1 MKHYTL
7 NWDTYKQLARTAV
20 AEGAV
25 LLKNEQTL
33 PIEAGTTVSVFGRS
47 QFNYYKSGTGSGGMV
62 NVSHVTSPLEALQA
76 SEGIQLNE
84 SLLQTYEAWVE
95 ENPFDKGVGWAG
107 EPWSQP
113 EMAVTDALVAE
124 AAAKSDMA
132 LIMIGR
138 TAGEDR
144 DNTADPGSYLL
155 TEIENELIEKV
166 SKAFTKTAVVLN
178 VGNIIDMKWATD
190 YEPSAILYAWQ
201 GGLEGGTGLVDVLTG
216 KVSPS
221 GKLTDTIARS
231 IDDYPSTKNFG
242 HADKGIYQ
250 EDIYVGYR
258 YFETF
263 AKDEVLYPFGFGLS
277 YTRFSTEVVETSE
290 QNGLITINVAVT
302 NTGAVDGKEVVQLY
316 VEKPQG
322 VLGNPARALVAFDK
336 TGLLAPGERQTLE
349 FSVPVTDFASY
360 DDRGVTGHASSFVLE
375 AGTYRIHAGTD
386 VRSAVAVFDYEL
398 AELQVVETLSE
409 NMAPVT
415 PFDRIKPVASGQ
427 GYEVSYEATPLRQV
441 DVEARYLAE
450 RPMQR
455 HQTSDNG
462 LKLTDVYHGKAE
474 LETFLDQLTDEDLAC
489 IVRGQ
494 GMNSPRVTP
503 GTAAAFGG
511 VSDRLNELD
520 IPAACCADGPSG
532 IRMDIG
538 TKAFALPNGT
548 LLASSF
554 NVALIEDLFEMTG
567 LEMRKNRVDTLLGPG
582 MNIHRNPL
590 NGRNFE
596 YFSEDPHVTGKMA
609 IAQLNGMHRVG
620 VTGTLKHFSANN
632 QEAHRHDID
641 SVVSER
647 ALREIYLKGFE
658 MAVKEGKATSIM
670 TTYGAVNGVWT
681 AGLYDQNTRVLRDE
695 WGFEGIVMTDWW
707 AKVNHHEDEPAN
719 RQNTAAMVQSQ
730 NDLYMVVDR
739 PDTNSFDDNTGAAL
753 AAGTLT
759 RAELLRSAANI
770 CRFVLQSPAM
780 ERLLGLHDGSVEVI
794 GLDEEA
800 GQTIDFDVTYQHLAN
815 GESVSLIDA
824 DTSTGNTH
832 VFAVSVDE
840 TGTYD
845 VTITARSEAGELAQM
860 PVTLFANNIPGPTFT
875 FNGTGGEWVTQ
886 TKQLFFLNQH
896 NYLQL
901 YFTLGGLDVKDITFT
916 LADSFSMKN
925 G

>member
-33 PIEAGTTVSVFGRS
+33 PIQAGTTVSVFGRS

-84 SLLQTYEAWVE
+84 SLLQTYEAWVK

-277 YTRFSTEVVETSE
+277 YTSFSTEVVEASE

-336 TGLLAPGERQTLE
+336 TGLLAPGEQQTLE

-360 DDRGVTGHASSFVLE
+360 DDRGVTGYASSFVLE

-415 PFDRIKPVASGQ
+415 PFDRIKPVESGQ

>member
-1 MKHYTL
+1 MKTYTL

-25 LLKNEQTL
+25 LLKNEHATL
-33 PIEAGTTVSVFGRS
+33 PIQAGTTVSVFGRS

-76 SEGIQLNE
+76 TEGIQLNA
-84 SLLQTYEAWVE
+84 SLLKTYETWVE
-95 ENPFDKGVGWAG
+95 ANPFDQGVGWAG

-113 EMAVTDALVAE
+113 EMEVTDELVAE
-124 AAAKSDMA
+124 AAGASDLA
-132 LIMIGR
+132 LIFIGR

-155 TEIENELIEKV
+155 TDIEQTLIEKV
-166 SKAFTKTAVVLN
+166 SKAFTRTAVVLN
-178 VGNIIDMKWATD
+178 VGNIIDMDWAHQ
-190 YEPSAILYAWQ
+190 PSAILYTWQ
-201 GGLEGGTGLVDVLTG
+201 GGMEGGTGLVDVLTG
-216 KVSPS
+216 AVTPS
-221 GKLTDTIARS
+221 GKLTDTIAKS
-231 IDDYPSTKNFG
+231 IEGYPSTKNFG

-263 AKDEVLYPFGFGLS
+263 AKDSVLYPFGFGLS
-277 YTRFSTEVVETSE
+277 YTTFTTDVATASE
-290 QNGLITINVAVT
+290 QDGVITVTVDVT
-302 NTGAVDGKEVVQLY
+302 NTGAVEGKQVVQLY

-322 VLGNPARALVAFDK
+322 TLGNPARSLVAFDK
-336 TGLLAPGERQTLE
+336 TDTLSPRERTTLTL
-349 FSVPVTDFASY
+349 SVPVTDFASY
-360 DDRGVTGHASSFVLE
+360 DDNGATGHASSFVLE
-375 AGTYRIHAGTD
+375 AGTYELHLGTD
-386 VRSAVAVFDYEL
+386 VRSARPVFAYKVAS
-398 AELQVVETLSE
+398 LQVVETLSE

-415 PFDRIKPVASGQ
+415 PFDRIKPVTGEN
-427 GYEVSYEATPLRQV
+427 GYLVEYVPTPLRAV

-450 RPMQR
+450 RPVTR
-455 HQTSDNG
+455 DYVGDDGFT
-462 LKLTDVYHGKAE
+462 LKDVYAGKVE
-474 LETFLDQLTDEDLAC
+474 LDAFLDQLTDEDLAC

-511 VSDRLNELD
+511 VSDRLTDLA
-520 IPAACCADGPSG
+520 IPAVCCADGPSG

-548 LLASSF
+548 LLASTF
-554 NVALIEDLFEMTG
+554 NVQLVEDLFEMTG

-641 SVVSER
+641 SIVSER

-658 MAVKEGKATSIM
+658 MAVKEGKAKSIM

-695 WGFEGIVMTDWW
+695 WGFDGIVMTDWW
-707 AKVNHHEDEPAN
+707 AKVNHHENEPAN

-753 AAGTLT
+753 AAGSLT
-759 RAELLRSAANI
+759 RGELLRSAANI

-780 ERLLGLHDGSVEVI
+780 ERLVGVHDGSVDVI

-800 GQTIDFDVTYQHLAN
+800 GQAIDFDVTYRHLES
-815 GESVSLIDA
+815 GEAVSLSDA

-845 VTITARSEAGELAQM
+845 VTITAKSDAGELAQM

-875 FNGTGGEWVTQ
+875 FNGTDGEWVTQ
-886 TKQLFFLNQH
+886 TKQVFFLNQH

-901 YFTLGGLDVKDITFT
+901 YFALGGLDVKDITFT

>member
-1 MKHYTL
+1 MMKTYTL

-25 LLKNEQTL
+25 LVKNEQATL
-33 PIEAGTTVSVFGRS
+33 PIQPGTTVSVFGRS

-76 SEGIQLNE
+76 TEGIQLND
-84 SLLQTYEAWVE
+84 SLLKTYETWVE
-95 ENPFDKGVGWAG
+95 SNPFDQGVGWAG

-113 EMAVTDALVAE
+113 EMAVTNELVTAAAE
-124 AAAKSDMA
+124 ASDVA
-132 LIMIGR
+132 LIFIGR

-155 TEIENELIEKV
+155 TDIERALIEKV
-166 SKAFTKTAVVLN
+166 SKTFTKTAVVLN
-178 VGNIIDMKWATD
+178 VGNIIDMDWAHQ
-190 YEPSAILYAWQ
+190 PSAILYAWQ

-216 KVSPS
+216 AVTPS
-221 GKLTDTIARS
+221 GKLTDTIAKS
-231 IDDYPSTKNFG
+231 IEDYPSTKNFG

-263 AKDEVLYPFGFGLS
+263 AKDAVLYPFGFGLS
-277 YTRFSTEVVETSE
+277 YTTFTTDVVSASE
-290 QNGLITINVAVT
+290 QDGVIDVT
-302 NTGAVDGKEVVQLY
+302 VDVVNTGNVDGKEVVQLY

-322 VLGNPARALVAFDK
+322 ALGNPARALVAFKK
-336 TGLLAPGERQTLE
+336 TGLLTPGSKETLTL
-349 FSVPVTDFASY
+349 SVPVTDFASY
-360 DDRGVTGHASSFVLE
+360 DDNGATGHVSSFVLE
-375 AGTYRIHAGTD
+375 AGTYTLHLGTD
-386 VRSAVAVFDYEL
+386 VRSARLVFAREVD
-398 AELQVVETLSE
+398 AQQVIETLSE

-415 PFDRIKPVASGQ
+415 PFDRMNPVVGEN
-427 GYEVSYEATPLRQV
+427 GYLVEYVPTPLRAV

-450 RPMQR
+450 RPVTR
-455 HQTSDNG
+455 DYTGDNG
-462 LKLTDVYHGKAE
+462 LKLTDVYAGKAE
-474 LETFLDQLTDEDLAC
+474 LDTFLDQLTDEDLAC

-511 VSDRLNELD
+511 VSDRLNELG

-548 LLASSF
+548 LLASTF
-554 NVALIEDLFEMTG
+554 NVQLVEDLFEMTG

-641 SVVSER
+641 SIVSER

-681 AGLYDQNTRVLRDE
+681 AGLYDQNTRILRDE

-739 PDTNSFDDNTGAAL
+739 PDTNSFDDNTGTAL
-753 AAGTLT
+753 EAGTLT
-759 RAELLRSAANI
+759 RGELLRSAANI

-780 ERLLGLHDGSVEVI
+780 ERLMGIHDGSVEVI

-800 GQTIDFDVTYQHLAN
+800 GQAIDFDVTYRHLES
-815 GESVSLIDA
+815 GEAVSLSDA

-845 VTITARSEAGELAQM
+845 VTITAKSDAGELAQM

-875 FNGTGGEWVTQ
+875 FNGTDGEWVTQ
-886 TKQLFFLNQH
+886 TKQVFFLNQH

-901 YFTLGGLDVKDITFT
+901 YFALGGLDVKDITFT

>member
-1 MKHYTL
+1 MKTYTL

-25 LLKNEQTL
+25 LLKNEHATL
-33 PIEAGTTVSVFGRS
+33 PIQAGTTVSVFGRS

-76 SEGIQLNE
+76 TEGIQLNA
-84 SLLQTYEAWVE
+84 SLLKTYETWVE
-95 ENPFDKGVGWAG
+95 ANPFDQGVGWAG

-113 EMAVTDALVAE
+113 EMEVTDELVAE
-124 AAAKSDMA
+124 AAEASDLA
-132 LIMIGR
+132 LIFIGR

-155 TEIENELIEKV
+155 TDIEQSLIEKV
-166 SKAFTKTAVVLN
+166 SKTFTKTAVVLN
-178 VGNIIDMKWATD
+178 VGNIIDMDWAHQ
-190 YEPSAILYAWQ
+190 PSAILYTWQ
-201 GGLEGGTGLVDVLTG
+201 GGMEGGTGLVDVLTG
-216 KVSPS
+216 VVTPS
-221 GKLTDTIARS
+221 GKLTDTIAKS
-231 IDDYPSTKNFG
+231 IEDYPSTKNFG

-263 AKDEVLYPFGFGLS
+263 AKDSVLYPFGFGLS
-277 YTRFSTEVVETSE
+277 YTTFTTDLATASE
-290 QNGLITINVAVT
+290 QDGVITVTVDVT
-302 NTGAVDGKEVVQLY
+302 NTGAVEGKEVVQLY

-322 VLGNPARALVAFDK
+322 TLGNPARSLVAFDK
-336 TGLLAPGERQTLE
+336 TDTLSPGERTTLTL
-349 FSVPVTDFASY
+349 SVPVTDFASY
-360 DDRGVTGHASSFVLE
+360 DDNGATGHASSFVLE
-375 AGTYRIHAGTD
+375 AGTYELHLGTD
-386 VRSAVAVFDYEL
+386 VRSARPVFAYEVAS
-398 AELQVVETLSE
+398 LQVVETLSE

-415 PFDRIKPVASGQ
+415 PFDRIKPVTGEN
-427 GYEVSYEATPLRQV
+427 GYLVEYVPTPLRAV

-450 RPMQR
+450 RPVTR
-455 HQTSDNG
+455 DYVGDDGFT
-462 LKLTDVYHGKAE
+462 LKDVYAGKVE
-474 LETFLDQLTDEDLAC
+474 LDAFLDQLTDEDLAC

-511 VSDRLNELD
+511 VSDRLTDLA
-520 IPAACCADGPSG
+520 IPAVCCADGPSG

-548 LLASSF
+548 LLASTF
-554 NVALIEDLFEMTG
+554 NVQLVEDLFEMTG

-641 SVVSER
+641 SIVSER

-681 AGLYDQNTRVLRDE
+681 AGLYDQNTRILRDE

-739 PDTNSFDDNTGAAL
+739 PDTNSFDDNTGTAL
-753 AAGTLT
+753 EAGTLT
-759 RAELLRSAANI
+759 RGELLRSAANI
-770 CRFVLQSPAM
+770 CRFVLNAPAM
-780 ERLLGLHDGSVEVI
+780 ERLVGVHDGSVEVI

-800 GQTIDFDVTYQHLAN
+800 GQAIDFDVTYRHLES
-815 GESVSLIDA
+815 GEAVSLSDA

-845 VTITARSEAGELAQM
+845 VTITAKSDAGELAQM

-875 FNGTGGEWVTQ
+875 FNGTDGEWVTQ
-886 TKQLFFLNQH
+886 TKQVFFLNQH

-901 YFTLGGLDVKDITFT
+901 YFALGGLDVKDITFT